1 MGVEQKYIIEML
13 INSWHFFKLLTME
26 YPLIFSA
33 AMQLYWSTEWRSG
46 SEKGA
51 AGYRA
56 YPVIFQCNTL
66 YYYKYLSM
74 NGFGR

>member
-1 MGVEQKYIIEML
+1 
-13 INSWHFFKLLTME
+13 ME